1 MFIDKQYV
9 PEFDDNFVNIRLTED
24 EFDLFKY
31 WLSDVADMNEPTEE
45 AVQNVIDGILEGDNQ

>member
-31 WLSDVADMNEPTEE
+31 WLSSVADMNEPTEE
-45 AVQNVIDGILEGDNQ
+45 AVQNVIDGILEGVNQ